1 MSSVL
6 IVEDEA
12 IVAKD
17 IEQTITSF
25 GYSVCGISHTGEDA
39 VKKIYQLKPD
49 IILLDIM
56 LRGSISGIE
65 VAEKIRKDLDTP
77 IIFVT
82 AYKNKEIIQ
91 KAKHVNPS
99 GYIFKP
105 FERKELQIN
114 IELALYKHSL
124 EKKLKKNESFLFA
137 TMNNISDGIITT
149 NNRFEITFIN
159 KSAENIFNTTKDEI
173 ISKNINTVI
182 PIYREN
188 NKVKEKIDFS
198 NNSNFTNIKNKFV
211 LSARNKDVFLNV
223 SISEVKSEDTEDWF
237 LFNFSDITEKHQSKE
252 IINMI
257 VDSTTSS
264 IGDEFFKSLVK
275 SVAKILKVKFAFVC
289 DYPTKKKNIA
299 RVIAAWE
306 NDSYTNFKNYNIK
319 NTPSEKVVKGNFVF
333 FKDNIQ
339 ELFPMDKLLKRNEL
353 RSYMAIPIRN
363 KDNKVIGH
371 MGVMNDEPMRE
382 NKLYESIFKFL
393 SERASAELQRKRSEE
408 DILKNEKKY
417 KVLAKK
423 YENLLDSLPQAVFE
437 IDNKGQFTF
446 ANKFAFKAYNLSIKE
461 LNKGVNVF
469 DIIDSVDAEK
479 AKSDFSRALN
489 GEDVGFNEYLSK
501 RKDGASFTV
510 LSHATRIINEQSK
523 NAALRIFII
532 DISDMKKMESALKD
546 SEERYSLTLKGTN
559 DGFWDWTI
567 TTGKIYFSP
576 KWKEMLGYEEN
587 ELNNLLDEWFSRVHP
602 EDLQELKIFINRN
615 INESSDYFECEYR
628 IKSKADKYIWM
639 HCRCS
644 TVKDKDGKV
653 YRLGGSQTD
662 ISKHKSTQGI
672 LDDLLHS
679 ASHDLLTGLPNRSLF
694 LEKLEKSINSA
705 KRKKDSNVS
714 VMYIDIDR
722 FKLINDSLGH
732 SFGNIFLVEFAK
744 KLKLMIPD
752 SCVLARIEGDEFAI
766 LIEAQNSQE
775 MSLIFAKKIERFLHK
790 PFLINNQE
798 VFSSVSIGIAYSLG
812 NESSEDVIR
821 SADIARGRAKALG
834 RSRYEIFDSG
844 MQTSAMETFQIE
856 TDLRYAIERNELIV
870 YYQPIISLETGKII
884 GFEALLR
891 WFHKNRGLVPSDL
904 FIPIAEETGY
914 IIKIG
919 KWVLRQAATQIK
931 YWNDKYKLVQPL
943 TVNVNISGK
952 QFSYPSI
959 VKHISQIIAETN
971 VNPRQIKLEITES
984 SLMDNAEKA
993 REMLEKLKETQLQ
1006 LQIDDFGTGYS
1017 SLSYLHRFPAD
1028 TLKIDRSF
1036 VSRIGSNDENLEI
1049 VKTIVLLAKNL
1060 NMKTTAEGIETEEQ
1074 LLKLRSLNCDYGQ
1087 GYLFSKAIPVDQV
1100 ELLIESDPRW

>member
-25 GYSVCGISHTGEDA
+25 GYSVCGIAHTGEDA
-39 VKKIYQLKPD
+39 IKKIYHLKPD
-49 IILLDIM
+49 LILLDIM
-56 LRGSISGIE
+56 LRGNLNGIQ

-77 IIFVT
+77 IIFIT
-82 AYKNKEIIQ
+82 AYKNKEILQ

-99 GYIFKP
+99 GYVFKP
-105 FERKELQIN
+105 FEMKDLQIN
-114 IELALYKHSL
+114 IDLAIYKYGL
-124 EKKLKKNESFLFA
+124 EKKLKKNENFLFTA
-137 TMNNISDGIITT
+137 MNNINDGVITT
-149 NNRFEITFIN
+149 NNKFEITFIN
-159 KSAENIFNTTKDEI
+159 KAAELIFKTNKEEV
-173 ISKNINTVI
+173 ISKNINQVV
-182 PIYREN
+182 PIYKET
-188 NKVKEKIDFS
+188 NKIKEKVDFS
-198 NNSNFTNIKNKFV
+198 NETHLTTINNKFV
-211 LSARNKDVFLNV
+211 LSCRNKDIFLKV
-223 SISEVKSEDTEDWF
+223 IISEIKNENDEDWF

-257 VDSTTSS
+257 VDNTTSA

-289 DYPTKKKNIA
+289 DYPTKKKNVA

-306 NDSYTNFKNYNIK
+306 NNGYTNFKNYNMK
-319 NTPSEKVVKGNFVF
+319 NTPSEKLIKGDFVF

-339 ELFPMDKLLKRNEL
+339 ELFPLDTLLKRNDL
-353 RSYMAIPIRN
+353 RSYMAIPIRD

-371 MGVMNDEPMRE
+371 MGVMNDEPMSE
-382 NKLYESIFKFL
+382 NKLYEGILKFL

-408 DILKNEKKY
+408 DILKKEKKY

-437 IDNKGQFTF
+437 IDSSGKFTF
-446 ANKFAFKAYNLSIKE
+446 ANKFAFKSYNLSVKE

-469 DIIDSVDAEK
+469 DIIDPTDMER
-479 AKSDFSRALN
+479 AKNDFSRALN
-489 GEDVGFNEYLSK
+489 GEDIGFNEYLS
-501 RKDGASFTV
+501 RHKDGFSFNV
-510 LSHATRIINEQSK
+510 LSHATKIINEQNK
-523 NAALRIFII
+523 KAALRIFII
-532 DISDMKKMESALKD
+532 DISDIKKMESALKD
-546 SEERYSLTLKGTN
+546 SEERYSLTLKGAN

-576 KWKEMLGYEEN
+576 KWKEMIGYEEN
-587 ELNNLLDEWFSRVHP
+587 ELKNLVDEWFSRIHP
-602 EDLQELKIFINRN
+602 EDVKELKDFINKN
-615 INESSDYFECEYR
+615 INEGCDYFECEYR
-628 IKSKADKYIWM
+628 IKNKNNKYIWM
-639 HCRCS
+639 HCKCS
-644 TVKDKDGKV
+644 TVKDKEGKV
-653 YRLGGSQTD
+653 YRLGGSQID
-662 ISKHKSTQGI
+662 ISKHKSTQSI

-694 LEKLEKSINSA
+694 LEKLEKAIISS
-705 KRKKDSNVS
+705 KRKKDSTVS

-732 SFGNIFLVEFAK
+732 SFGNIFLVEFSR
-744 KLKLMIPD
+744 KLKNLLSDTFI
-752 SCVLARIEGDEFAI
+752 LARLEGDEFAV
-766 LIEAQNSQE
+766 LLDDQNSQE
-775 MSLIFAKKIERFLHK
+775 ISINMAKKIEKYLRK

-798 VFSSVSIGIAYSLG
+798 VFSSVSIGVASASG
-812 NESSEDVIR
+812 NESSEDIIR

-844 MQTSAMETFQIE
+844 MQTSAIETFQIE
-856 TDLRYAIERNELIV
+856 TDLRYAIERNELAV
-870 YYQPIISLETGKII
+870 YYQPIVSLETGKII

-891 WFHKNRGLVPSDL
+891 WFHKNRGLVPSDF

-919 KWVLRQAATQIK
+919 KWVLREAAMQIK
-931 YWNDKYKLVQPL
+931 LWNEKYNLQQDL
-943 TVNVNISGK
+943 TVNVNISGR
-952 QFSYPSI
+952 QFSHRSI
-959 VKHISQIIAETN
+959 LKHISQIITETN
-971 VNPRQIKLEITES
+971 VNPKHVKLEITEG
-984 SLMDNAEKA
+984 SLMDNTEKA
-993 REMLEKLKETQLQ
+993 REMLEKLKEAQLQ

-1036 VSRIGSNDENLEI
+1036 VSRIGANDENLEI

-1087 GYLFSKAIPVDQV
+1087 GYLFSKALPVEQA